1 MTDQPE
7 EENSTRDDIRQRMT
21 DGDRAQWDAI
31 QEWKAAQ
38 VNPRSPRVITQ
49 RIRSYVLTPLKKVVG
64 LARKIPGVAAIAG
77 WISSAVLGLVEK
89 ATSAAESSVR
99 RERIVKA
106 YRRAG
111 NDVECLEDIRNLN
124 LTEIQLVRPHLKVGY
139 AVVTATE
146 GAVSSIFATGGA
158 VAALLGLGIASA
170 PGIGVI
176 MGAIGLDIAT
186 FLASSARLVSH
197 TAAYY
202 GYDTKDPAEKL
213 FSAMVLSQAIAP
225 RSKADDHA
233 VEKATSMRVFNKVVR
248 KLTKRG
254 SMESVGNN
262 ALTASVNSLF
272 AALGARL
279 VGLKM
284 AQILP
289 IIGIIVGMALN
300 VSLIRTIGVTADNLY
315 RERFLLERYGQEES
329 DVEAEAPSDGTDD
342 VDDLDEELAR
352 YVELAE
358 AESRL

>member
-7 EENSTRDDIRQRMT
+7 EDNSTRDDIRQRMT
-21 DGDRAQWDAI
+21 ADDLAHWDAI

-49 RIRSYVLTPLKKVVG
+49 RIRSYVLTPVKKVVG
-64 LARKIPGVAAIAG
+64 LVGKIPGGAAIAG

-106 YRRAG
+106 HRRAG
-111 NDVECLEDIRNLN
+111 NDVECLEDIRHLD
-124 LTEIQLVRPHLKVGY
+124 LAEIQLVRPHLKVGY
-139 AVVTATE
+139 AAVTATE
-146 GAVSSIFATGGA
+146 GAVSSVFATGGA
-158 VAALLGLGIASA
+158 VAAILGLGIASA

-176 MGAIGLDIAT
+176 AAAIGLDIAT
-186 FLASSARLVSH
+186 FLISSARLVSH

-202 GYDTKDPAEKL
+202 GYDTREPAEKL

-225 RSKADDHA
+225 RSSADDHA
-233 VEKATSMRVFNKVVR
+233 VEKETSMRMFNKVVR

-279 VGLKM
+279 VGMKM

-289 IIGIIVGMALN
+289 LIGIIVGMVLN
-300 VSLIRTIGVTADNLY
+300 ASLIRTIGVTADHLY
-315 RERFLLERYGQEES
+315 RERLLIERYGQNGPASDHEE
-329 DVEAEAPSDGTDD
+329 ADD
-342 VDDLDEELAR
+342 EDDLDTEVARYIELAK
-352 YVELAE
+352 AE
-358 AESRL
+358 

>member
-21 DGDRAQWDAI
+21 DDDRAQWDAI

-111 NDVECLEDIRNLN
+111 NDVECLEDIRNLD
-124 LTEIQLVRPHLKVGY
+124 LAEIQSVRPHLKVGY
-139 AVVTATE
+139 AAVTATE
-146 GAVSSIFATGGA
+146 GAVSSVFATGGA
-158 VAALLGLGIASA
+158 VAAILGLGIASA
-170 PGIGVI
+170 PGVGVI
-176 MGAIGLDIAT
+176 AGAIGLDIAT

-272 AALGARL
+272 AALGTRL
-279 VGLKM
+279 VGMKM

-289 IIGIIVGMALN
+289 IIGIIVGMVLN
-300 VSLIRTIGVTADNLY
+300 ASLMRTIGVTADHLY
-315 RERFLLERYGQEES
+315 RERLLIERYGQDDSASDREE
-329 DVEAEAPSDGTDD
+329 ADD
-342 VDDLDEELAR
+342 EEDLDTEVTRYIELAKADKR
-352 YVELAE
+352 
-358 AESRL
+358 R

>member
-7 EENSTRDDIRQRMT
+7 EDNSTRDDIRQRMT
-21 DGDRAQWDAI
+21 ADDLAHWDAI

-38 VNPRSPRVITQ
+38 VNPRSPRVITA
-49 RIRSYVLTPLKKVVG
+49 RIRSYVLTPLKKAVG
-64 LARKIPGVAAIAG
+64 LAGKIPGGAAIAG

-106 YRRAG
+106 HRRAG

-124 LTEIQLVRPHLKVGY
+124 LAEIQLVRPHLKVGY
-139 AVVTATE
+139 AAVTATE
-146 GAVSSIFATGGA
+146 GAVSSVFATGGA
-158 VAALLGLGIASA
+158 VAAILGLGIASA

-176 MGAIGLDIAT
+176 AAAIGLDIAT
-186 FLASSARLVSH
+186 FLISSARLVSH

-202 GYDTKDPAEKL
+202 GYDTREPTEKL

-225 RSKADDHA
+225 RSSADDHA
-233 VEKATSMRVFNKVVR
+233 VEKETSMRIFNKVVR

-279 VGLKM
+279 VGMKM
-284 AQILP
+284 TQILP
-289 IIGIIVGMALN
+289 LIGIIVGMVLN
-300 VSLIRTIGVTADNLY
+300 ASLIRTIGVTADHLY
-315 RERFLLERYGQEES
+315 RERLLIERYGQDGSASDHEEAG
-329 DVEAEAPSDGTDD
+329 DE
-342 VDDLDEELAR
+342 DDLDTEVARYIELAK
-352 YVELAE
+352 AE
-358 AESRL
+358 KRR

>member
-7 EENSTRDDIRQRMT
+7 EENSTRDDIRGRMT
-21 DGDRAQWDAI
+21 DDDRAQWDAI

-64 LARKIPGVAAIAG
+64 FAGKMPGVATVAG

-124 LTEIQLVRPHLKVGY
+124 LAEIQLVRPHLKVGY

-146 GAVSSIFATGGA
+146 GAVSSVFATGGA

-170 PGIGVI
+170 PGVGVI
-176 MGAIGLDIAT
+176 AGAIGLDIAT

-197 TAAYY
+197 TAAYS
-202 GYDTKDPAEKL
+202 GYDTKDPA
-213 FSAMVLSQAIAP
+213 
-225 RSKADDHA
+225 
-233 VEKATSMRVFNKVVR
+233 
-248 KLTKRG
+248 
-254 SMESVGNN
+254 
-262 ALTASVNSLF
+262 
-272 AALGARL
+272 
-279 VGLKM
+279 
-284 AQILP
+284 
-289 IIGIIVGMALN
+289 
-300 VSLIRTIGVTADNLY
+300 
-315 RERFLLERYGQEES
+315 
-329 DVEAEAPSDGTDD
+329 
-342 VDDLDEELAR
+342 
-352 YVELAE
+352 
-358 AESRL
+358 

>member
-1 MTDQPE
+1 MAERLE
-7 EENSTRDDIRQRMT
+7 EDSSTRDDIRQRMT
-21 DGDRAQWDAI
+21 DDDRAQWDAI

-38 VNPRSPRVITQ
+38 VSPRSPRVITQ
-49 RIRSYVLTPLKKVVG
+49 RIRSYVLSPL
-64 LARKIPGVAAIAG
+64 KIPGGAAIAG
-77 WISSAVLGLVEK
+77 WILSAVLGLVEK
-89 ATSAAESSVR
+89 ATSVAESSVR

-124 LTEIQLVRPHLKVGY
+124 LAEIRSVRPHLKVGY
-139 AVVTATE
+139 AAVTATE
-146 GAVSSIFATGGA
+146 GAVSSVFATGGA
-158 VAALLGLGIASA
+158 VAAVLGLGVASA

-225 RSKADDHA
+225 RSVVSDHA
-233 VEKATSMRVFNKVVR
+233 VEQEASMRLFNKVVR

-254 SMESVGNN
+254 SMGSIGNN

-272 AALGARL
+272 AVLGARL
-279 VGLKM
+279 VGMKM

-289 IIGIIVGMALN
+289 IIGIIVGMTLN
-300 VSLIRTIGVTADNLY
+300 ASLIRTIGVTADNLY
-315 RERFLLERYGQEES
+315 RERLLLERYGQEE
-329 DVEAEAPSDGTDD
+329 DAKAEAPSDGADD
-342 VDDLDEELAR
+342 PDDLDEELAR
-352 YVELAE
+352 YVEIAE
-358 AESRL
+358 AESRP

>member
-7 EENSTRDDIRQRMT
+7 EDHSTRDDIRQRMT
-21 DGDRAQWDAI
+21 DDDRAQWDVI

-49 RIRSYVLTPLKKVVG
+49 RIRSYVLTPVKKVVG
-64 LARKIPGVAAIAG
+64 LVGKIPGGAAIAG

-89 ATSAAESSVR
+89 ATAAAESSVR

-111 NDVECLEDIRNLN
+111 NDVECLEDIRNLD
-124 LTEIQLVRPHLKVGY
+124 LAEIQLVRPHLKVGY
-139 AVVTATE
+139 AAVTATE
-146 GAVSSIFATGGA
+146 GAVSCVFATGGA
-158 VAALLGLGIASA
+158 VAAILGLGIASA
-170 PGIGVI
+170 PGVGVI
-176 MGAIGLDIAT
+176 AGAIGLDIAT

-225 RSKADDHA
+225 RSSLDDHA
-233 VEKATSMRVFNKVVR
+233 VEKETSMRMFNKVVR

-254 SMESVGNN
+254 SMGSVGNN

-279 VGLKM
+279 VGMKM

-289 IIGIIVGMALN
+289 IIGIIVGMVLN
-300 VSLIRTIGVTADNLY
+300 ASLMRTIGVTADHLY
-315 RERFLLERYGQEES
+315 RERLLIERYGQDDSASDREE
-329 DVEAEAPSDGTDD
+329 ADD
-342 VDDLDEELAR
+342 EEDLDTEVTRYIELAKADKR
-352 YVELAE
+352 
-358 AESRL
+358 R

>member
-7 EENSTRDDIRQRMT
+7 EDHSTRDDIRQRMT
-21 DGDRAQWDAI
+21 DDDRAQWDVI

-49 RIRSYVLTPLKKVVG
+49 RIRSYVLTPVKKVVG
-64 LARKIPGVAAIAG
+64 LVGKIPGGAAIAG

-124 LTEIQLVRPHLKVGY
+124 LAETQLVRPHLKVGY
-139 AVVTATE
+139 AAVTATE
-146 GAVSSIFATGGA
+146 AAVSSVFATGGA
-158 VAALLGLGIASA
+158 VAAVLGLGVASA

-176 MGAIGLDIAT
+176 AAAIGLDIAT

-272 AALGARL
+272 AALGAHL
-279 VGLKM
+279 VGMKM

-289 IIGIIVGMALN
+289 IIGIIVGMVLN
-300 VSLIRTIGVTADNLY
+300 ASLIRTIGVTADHLY
-315 RERFLLERYGQEES
+315 RERLLIERYGQDDSAPDHEE
-329 DVEAEAPSDGTDD
+329 ADD
-342 VDDLDEELAR
+342 EDDLDTEVARYIELAK
-352 YVELAE
+352 AE
-358 AESRL
+358 KRR

>member
-21 DGDRAQWDAI
+21 DDDRAQWDAI

-64 LARKIPGVAAIAG
+64 FAGKMPGVATVAG

-89 ATSAAESSVR
+89 ATAAAESSVR

-111 NDVECLEDIRNLN
+111 NDVECLEDIRNLD
-124 LTEIQLVRPHLKVGY
+124 LAEIQSVRPHLKVGY
-139 AVVTATE
+139 AAVTATE
-146 GAVSSIFATGGA
+146 GAVSSVFATGGA
-158 VAALLGLGIASA
+158 VAAILGLGIASA
-170 PGIGVI
+170 PGVGVI
-176 MGAIGLDIAT
+176 AGAIGLDIAT

-272 AALGARL
+272 AALGTRL
-279 VGLKM
+279 VGMKM

-300 VSLIRTIGVTADNLY
+300 VSLMRTIGVTADHLY
-315 RERFLLERYGQEES
+315 RERLLIERYGQDDSASDREE
-329 DVEAEAPSDGTDD
+329 ADD
-342 VDDLDEELAR
+342 EEDLDTEVTRYIELAKADKR
-352 YVELAE
+352 
-358 AESRL
+358 R

>member
-7 EENSTRDDIRQRMT
+7 EDNSTRDDIRQRMT
-21 DGDRAQWDAI
+21 ADDLAHWDAI

-49 RIRSYVLTPLKKVVG
+49 RIRSYVLTPVKKVVG
-64 LARKIPGVAAIAG
+64 LVGKIPGGAAIAG

-106 YRRAG
+106 HRRAG
-111 NDVECLEDIRNLN
+111 NDVECLADIRNLN
-124 LTEIQLVRPHLKVGY
+124 LAEIQLVRPHLKVGY
-139 AVVTATE
+139 AAVTATE
-146 GAVSSIFATGGA
+146 GAVSSVFATGGA
-158 VAALLGLGIASA
+158 VAAILGLGIASA

-176 MGAIGLDIAT
+176 AAAIGLDIAT
-186 FLASSARLVSH
+186 FLISSARLVSH

-202 GYDTKDPAEKL
+202 GYDTREPTEKL

-225 RSKADDHA
+225 RSSADDHA
-233 VEKATSMRVFNKVVR
+233 VETETSMRIFNKVVR

-279 VGLKM
+279 VGMKM

-289 IIGIIVGMALN
+289 LIGIIVGMVLN
-300 VSLIRTIGVTADNLY
+300 ASLIRTIGVTADHLY
-315 RERFLLERYGQEES
+315 RERLLIERYGQDDSAPDHEE
-329 DVEAEAPSDGTDD
+329 ADD
-342 VDDLDEELAR
+342 EDDLDTEVARYIELAK
-352 YVELAE
+352 AE
-358 AESRL
+358 KRR

>member
-21 DGDRAQWDAI
+21 DDDRAQWDAI

-64 LARKIPGVAAIAG
+64 FAGKMPGVATVAG

-106 YRRAG
+106 HRRAG
-111 NDVECLEDIRNLN
+111 NDVECLEDIRNLD
-124 LTEIQLVRPHLKVGY
+124 LAEIQSVRPHLKVGY
-139 AVVTATE
+139 AAVTATE
-146 GAVSSIFATGGA
+146 GAVSSVFATGGA
-158 VAALLGLGIASA
+158 VAAILGLGIASA
-170 PGIGVI
+170 PGVGVI
-176 MGAIGLDIAT
+176 AGAIGLDIAT

-213 FSAMVLSQAIAP
+213 FSAMVLSQAITP
-225 RSKADDHA
+225 RSTADDHV
-233 VEKATSMRVFNKVVR
+233 VEEKTSMLVFNKVVR

-279 VGLKM
+279 VGMKM

-289 IIGIIVGMALN
+289 IIGIIVGMVLN
-300 VSLIRTIGVTADNLY
+300 ASLMRTIGVTADHLF
-315 RERFLLERYGQEES
+315 RERLLIERYGQDDSVSDREE
-329 DVEAEAPSDGTDD
+329 ADD
-342 VDDLDEELAR
+342 EEDLDTEVARYIELAKADKR
-352 YVELAE
+352 
-358 AESRL
+358 R

>member
-38 VNPRSPRVITQ
+38 VSPRSPRVITQ
-49 RIRSYVLTPLKKVVG
+49 RIRSYVLSPLKKVVG
-64 LARKIPGVAAIAG
+64 IAGKIPGVAAIAG

-89 ATSAAESSVR
+89 ATSAAESSVQ

-124 LTEIQLVRPHLKVGY
+124 LAEIQLVRPHLKVGY

-146 GAVSSIFATGGA
+146 GAVSSVFATGGA

-225 RSKADDHA
+225 RSTADDHA

-272 AALGARL
+272 AALGTRL
-279 VGLKM
+279 VGMKM

-289 IIGIIVGMALN
+289 IIGIIVGMVLN
-300 VSLIRTIGVTADNLY
+300 ASLMRTIGVTADHLY
-315 RERFLLERYGQEES
+315 RERLLIERYGQDDSASDREE
-329 DVEAEAPSDGTDD
+329 ADD
-342 VDDLDEELAR
+342 EEDLDTEVTRYIELAKADKR
-352 YVELAE
+352 
-358 AESRL
+358 R

>member
-7 EENSTRDDIRQRMT
+7 EENNTRDDIRQRMT

-49 RIRSYVLTPLKKVVG
+49 RIRSYVLSPLKKVVG
-64 LARKIPGVAAIAG
+64 IAGKIPGAAAIAG

-124 LTEIQLVRPHLKVGY
+124 LAEIRSVRPHLKVGY
-139 AVVTATE
+139 AVATATE
-146 GAVSSIFATGGA
+146 GAVSSVFATGGS

-202 GYDTKDPAEKL
+202 GYDTKDPTEKL

-225 RSKADDHA
+225 RSTVGDHA
-233 VEKATSMRVFNKVVR
+233 VEKETSMRMFNKVVR

-254 SMESVGNN
+254 SMESIGNN

-315 RERFLLERYGQEES
+315 RERLLLERYGQEGA
-329 DVEAEAPSDGTDD
+329 DVEAGATSDGADNP
-342 VDDLDEELAR
+342 DDLDEELAH
-352 YVELAE
+352 YVELAK

>member
-7 EENSTRDDIRQRMT
+7 EENSARDDIRQRMT
-21 DGDRAQWDAI
+21 DDDRAQWDAI

-49 RIRSYVLTPLKKVVG
+49 RIRSYVLTPLKTVVG

-225 RSKADDHA
+225 RSTVDDHA
-233 VEKATSMRVFNKVVR
+233 VEKETSMRMFNKVVR

-254 SMESVGNN
+254 SMESIGNN

-272 AALGARL
+272 AALGVRL

-300 VSLIRTIGVTADNLY
+300 ASLIRTIGVTADHLY
-315 RERFLLERYGQEES
+315 RERLLMERYAQGEDEDSPAAGAVGES
-329 DVEAEAPSDGTDD
+329 NE
-342 VDDLDEELAR
+342 DDLDAQITR

-358 AESRL
+358 AEGRR

>member
-7 EENSTRDDIRQRMT
+7 EDNSTRDDIRQRMT
-21 DGDRAQWDAI
+21 ADDLAHWDAI

-49 RIRSYVLTPLKKVVG
+49 RIRSYVLTPVKKVVG
-64 LARKIPGVAAIAG
+64 LVGKIPGGAAIAG

-106 YRRAG
+106 HRRAG

-124 LTEIQLVRPHLKVGY
+124 LAEIQLVRPHLKVGY
-139 AVVTATE
+139 AAVTVTE
-146 GAVSSIFATGGA
+146 GAVSSVFATGGA
-158 VAALLGLGIASA
+158 VAAILGLGIASA

-176 MGAIGLDIAT
+176 AAAIGLDIAT
-186 FLASSARLVSH
+186 FLISSARLVSH

-202 GYDTKDPAEKL
+202 GYDTREPTEKL

-225 RSKADDHA
+225 RSSADDHA
-233 VEKATSMRVFNKVVR
+233 VETETSMRIFNKVVR

-279 VGLKM
+279 VGMKM

-289 IIGIIVGMALN
+289 LIGIIVGMVLN
-300 VSLIRTIGVTADNLY
+300 ASLIRTIGVTADHLY
-315 RERFLLERYGQEES
+315 RERLLIERYGQDDSAPDYEE
-329 DVEAEAPSDGTDD
+329 ADD
-342 VDDLDEELAR
+342 EDDLDTEVARYIELAK
-352 YVELAE
+352 AE
-358 AESRL
+358 KRR

>member
-7 EENSTRDDIRQRMT
+7 EDHSTRDDIRQRMT
-21 DGDRAQWDAI
+21 DDDRAQWDVI

-49 RIRSYVLTPLKKVVG
+49 RIRSYVLTPVKKVVG
-64 LARKIPGVAAIAG
+64 LVGKIPGGAAIAG

-106 YRRAG
+106 HRRAG
-111 NDVECLEDIRNLN
+111 NDEERVEDIRNLN
-124 LTEIQLVRPHLKVGY
+124 LAEIQLVRPHLKVGY
-139 AVVTATE
+139 AAVTATE
-146 GAVSSIFATGGA
+146 GAVSSVFATGGA
-158 VAALLGLGIASA
+158 VAAILGLGIASA

-176 MGAIGLDIAT
+176 AAAIGLDIAT

-202 GYDTKDPAEKL
+202 GYDTREPTEKL

-225 RSKADDHA
+225 RSSADDHA
-233 VEKATSMRVFNKVVR
+233 VEKETSMRIFNKVVR

-279 VGLKM
+279 VGMKM

-289 IIGIIVGMALN
+289 LIGIIVGMVLN
-300 VSLIRTIGVTADNLY
+300 ASLIRTIGVTADHLY
-315 RERFLLERYGQEES
+315 RERLLIERYGQDDSAPDHEE
-329 DVEAEAPSDGTDD
+329 ADD
-342 VDDLDEELAR
+342 EDDLDTEVARYIELAK
-352 YVELAE
+352 AE
-358 AESRL
+358 KRR

>member
-7 EENSTRDDIRQRMT
+7 EDNSTRDDIRQRMT
-21 DGDRAQWDAI
+21 ADDLAHWDAI

-49 RIRSYVLTPLKKVVG
+49 RIRSYMLTPVKKVVG
-64 LARKIPGVAAIAG
+64 FVGKIPGGAAIAG

-106 YRRAG
+106 HRWAG
-111 NDVECLEDIRNLN
+111 NDVECLEDIRHLD
-124 LTEIQLVRPHLKVGY
+124 LAEIQLVRPHLKVGY
-139 AVVTATE
+139 AAVTATE
-146 GAVSSIFATGGA
+146 GAVSSVFATGGA
-158 VAALLGLGIASA
+158 VAAILGLGIASA

-176 MGAIGLDIAT
+176 AAAIGLDIAT
-186 FLASSARLVSH
+186 FLISSARLVSH

-202 GYDTKDPAEKL
+202 GYDTREPAEKL

-225 RSKADDHA
+225 RSSADDHA
-233 VEKATSMRVFNKVVR
+233 VEKETSMRMFNKVVR

-279 VGLKM
+279 VGMKM
-284 AQILP
+284 TQILP
-289 IIGIIVGMALN
+289 LIGIIVGMVLN
-300 VSLIRTIGVTADNLY
+300 ASLIRTIGVTADHLY
-315 RERFLLERYGQEES
+315 RERLLIERYGQDGSASDHEE
-329 DVEAEAPSDGTDD
+329 ADD
-342 VDDLDEELAR
+342 EDDLDTEVARYIELAK
-352 YVELAE
+352 AE
-358 AESRL
+358 

>member
-7 EENSTRDDIRQRMT
+7 EENSARDDIRQRMT
-21 DGDRAQWDAI
+21 DDDRAQWDAI

-64 LARKIPGVAAIAG
+64 FAGKMPGVATVAG

-89 ATSAAESSVR
+89 ATAAAESSVR

-111 NDVECLEDIRNLN
+111 NDVECLEDIRNLD
-124 LTEIQLVRPHLKVGY
+124 LAEIQSVRPHLKVGY
-139 AVVTATE
+139 AAVTATE
-146 GAVSSIFATGGA
+146 GAVSSVFATGGA
-158 VAALLGLGIASA
+158 VAAILGLGIASA
-170 PGIGVI
+170 PGVGVI
-176 MGAIGLDIAT
+176 AGAIGLDIAT

-225 RSKADDHA
+225 RSAADDHA

-279 VGLKM
+279 VGMKM

-289 IIGIIVGMALN
+289 IIGIIVGMVLN
-300 VSLIRTIGVTADNLY
+300 ASLMRTIGVTADHLY
-315 RERFLLERYGQEES
+315 RERLLIERYGQDDSASDREE
-329 DVEAEAPSDGTDD
+329 ADD
-342 VDDLDEELAR
+342 EEDLDTEVTRYIELAKADKR
-352 YVELAE
+352 
-358 AESRL
+358 R